1 MADKKAQPAGK
12 PAGCTAESSAG
23 KSVYVQLLTE
33 ICAEEGIR
41 LVREC
46 SSEIDRAEK
55 TIRVIQDGEA
65 AGLSGEGPDG
75 ETGAVSE
82 EGRNRGTQAAPEEN
96 PDLDAETGAVPE
108 ADGSREAEA

>member
-1 MADKKAQPAGK
+1 MKIEEKLDRLNQI
-12 PAGCTAESSAG
+12 TAEMESGTLSLEDSL
-23 KSVYVQLLTE
+23 KRF
-33 ICAEEGIR
+33 EECIR

-108 ADGSREAEA
+108 ADGFREAEE